1 MTQTIGS
8 IELRHTLGQ
17 GAFGKVVL
25 GYDKK
30 KQSNVAVKVIEK
42 SLVREMNIQ
51 AYVEREIEL
60 MRKLKH
66 DHVVRLLAVLD
77 TSKAYHLVM
86 ELATGGEVFDRIV
99 ESKRFDEQTARKYF
113 QQLVSAVH
121 YCHQVHNIVHR
132 DLKAENLLLDG
143 NADLK
148 VCDFGLSRYAS
159 AAAGKSDK
167 LVLFTSLA
175 GSTDYQAP
183 EVIKEDG
190 YMGFSCDIWSC
201 GVILFF
207 MLCGYLPFADRT
219 EELTRE
225 RVLAV
230 KYNKDNKYLPDSVK
244 HLLSH
249 MLTADPAQRYTIM
262 EVIRHP
268 WVMESLDVER
278 LFPTVPKESFG
289 ISPIMT
295 PTAKDVSGSFR
306 RVESPE
312 VPGSPVV
319 NIREELHLA
328 FQSCNVNH
336 SGFLT
341 RDEVRDVL
349 VKLNDETPVADDEV
363 TSFMSNFELDP
374 EGRITEEQFIVGWGK
389 VNSGTSSKYHVEKLV
404 NIFHFNLERELLDE
418 LRKAFN
424 EIDRN
429 HFGVITPENILE
441 LNLGVEPS
449 QVQEFFD
456 TMDPAHKGKPR
467 LNFEHFVE
475 TMTRSDLLRNHPL
488 AVRLKRVNQMFEVS
502 EMQSYRCF
510 LAGFTVAGFRE
521 VIANKIK
528 CESPVTIHT
537 TISAGETEGYY
548 YGSVPDATMAEK
560 MRLQV
565 GIMLL
570 PAATGYTKVQAYRI
584 LGKTENFHLWFKS
597 FRRMLRNEIQT
608 CEEDTLVRGE
618 SELL

>member
-1 MTQTIGS
+1 
-8 IELRHTLGQ
+8 
-17 GAFGKVVL
+17 
-25 GYDKK
+25 
-30 KQSNVAVKVIEK
+30 
-42 SLVREMNIQ
+42 MNIQ
-51 AYVEREIEL
+51 SYVEREIEL

-66 DHVVRLLAVLD
+66 DHVVKLITVLD
-77 TSKAYHLVM
+77 TSKSYHLVM
-86 ELATGGEVFDRIV
+86 ELATGGELFDRIV
-99 ESKRFDEQTARKYF
+99 ESKRFDENTARKYF
-113 QQLVSAVH
+113 QQLVSAVY
-121 YCHQVHNIVHR
+121 YCHQVHHIVHR

-143 NADLK
+143 AGELK

-159 AAAGKSDK
+159 TVVGKSDK

-207 MLCGYLPFADRT
+207 MLSGYLPFADKT
-219 EELTRE
+219 EDLTRD
-225 RVLAV
+225 RVLAC
-230 KYNKDNKYLPDSVK
+230 KYNKDNKYLPAGVK
-244 HLLSH
+244 DLLQH
-249 MLTADPAQRYTIM
+249 MFTVDPNQRYSIM
-262 EVIRHP
+262 DVMRHP
-268 WVMESLDVER
+268 WVIENLDTEK
-278 LFPTVPKESFG
+278 LFPSVPKESFG
-289 ISPIMT
+289 RSPIAT
-295 PTAKDVSGSFR
+295 PTQKDATGSFR
-306 RVESPE
+306 RIESPE
-312 VPGSPVV
+312 VCGSP
-319 NIREELHLA
+319 NNFREELHLA

-349 VKLNDETPVADDEV
+349 IKLNDENPVADGE
-363 TSFMSNFELDP
+363 TNNFMANFELDA
-374 EGRITEEQFIVGWGK
+374 EGRITEEQFIIGWSK
-389 VNSGTSSKYHVEKLV
+389 LTSHSGTKLQIDKLI

-429 HFGVITPENILE
+429 HAGVITPENIVE
-441 LNLGVEPS
+441 LNLGVEKE

-456 TMDPAHKGKPR
+456 TMDPLHKGKPSM
-467 LNFEHFVE
+467 NFEHFVA
-475 TMTRSDLLRNHPL
+475 TMTKSDLLRNHPL

-502 EMQSYRCF
+502 EMQSFRSF

-528 CESPVTIHT
+528 NESPVTIHT
-537 TISAGETEGYY
+537 SVRQGETEGYY
-548 YGSVPDATMAEK
+548 YGDVVDDEK
-560 MRLQV
+560 IRLQV

-584 LGKTENFHLWFKS
+584 LGKTENFHTWFKG
-597 FRRMLRNEIQT
+597 FRRMLRSEIQT